1 MKMLFN
7 NGAYFVG
14 IFPTGHIRVG
24 NVSGAVFE
32 LAPRHRLYAA
42 CVTERQPG
50 TVKMLYD
57 TLHEEYMTVRE
68 L

>member
-7 NGAYFVG
+7 NGAYFVA
-14 IFPTGHIRVG
+14 IFPSGHVRIG
-24 NVSGAVFE
+24 NVTGLSFDFG
-32 LAPRHRLYAA
+32 PTHRLYAA

-57 TLHEEYMTVRE
+57 TLCDEYLSVRE
-68 L
+68 E